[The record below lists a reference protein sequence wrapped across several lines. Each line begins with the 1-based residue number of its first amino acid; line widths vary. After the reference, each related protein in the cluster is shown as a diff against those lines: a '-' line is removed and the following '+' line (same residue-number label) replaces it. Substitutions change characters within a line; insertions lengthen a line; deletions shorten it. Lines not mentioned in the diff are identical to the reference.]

1 MGVCLGSAALA
12 QEVPADGQLLL
23 VHDPNAFVC
32 NYVSG
37 GIRSPQDI
45 CKYISFTSNGH
56 AERVVERILQPVGLT
71 RNFVV
76 VECPETD
83 NCFATVV
90 EGKRFII
97 YDGKFMRQIENLTR
111 TDWSAIS
118 IVAHE
123 IGHHLQGHTIDGMG
137 SRPQKELE
145 ADRFSGFV
153 LHQLGASLDESLVAI
168 RTLADHESTDTHPGR
183 PVRVEAIRK
192 GWEEAERM
200 YPRGNKSTLSQQ
212 PPLATASPTTPRG
225 VYQRSAPSSNSASRA
240 RETETDVTVYAR
252 PKGCASGDC
261 LNGLGIMVRENQERY
276 EGEFRNG
283 LKHGTGVMFY
293 PDGTL
298 RYKGEFVQDQRSG
311 KGTYYFSNGD
321 KYVGDFLRNVPHGK
335 GTYHFQDGERF
346 VGTFRTGVREGY
358 GVLYR
363 KNGTR
368 EVGYYE
374 NDEKV
379 K

>member
-1 MGVCLGSAALA
+1 MMGVCLGGAVMA
-12 QEVPADGQLLL
+12 QEGPTDGQLLL

-32 NYVSG
+32 HYVSG
-37 GIRSPQDI
+37 GISSPQDI
-45 CKYISFTSNGH
+45 CKYISFTSNRH
-56 AERVVERILQPVGLT
+56 AERVVERILQTVGLN

-97 YDGKFMRQIENLTR
+97 YDSKFMKQIESITK

-153 LHQLGASLDESLVAI
+153 LHQLGASLDESLIAI

-192 GWEEAERM
+192 GWDEAERM
-200 YPRGNKSTLSQQ
+200 YPRWNKNGQ
-212 PPLATASPTTPRG
+212 PPVATASAGTPRA
-225 VYQRSAPSSNSASRA
+225 VYQRPSSSSSNRA
-240 RETETDVTVYAR
+240 VEIETDVTVYAK

-261 LNGLGIMVRENQERY
+261 LNGLGILVRENQERY

-283 LKHGTGVMFY
+283 QKHGTGVMFY

-298 RYKGEFVQDQRSG
+298 RYKGEFAQDQRSG
-311 KGTYYFSNGD
+311 KGTYYFTNGD
-321 KYVGDFLRNVPHGK
+321 KYVGDFQRNVPHGK
-335 GTYHFQDGERF
+335 GTYHYSDGERF

-374 NDEKV
+374 NDEKL